1 MQRCRRAD
9 EHLRPV
15 ARGAGEAVVDSDV
28 IGGGDAGRGGMWI
41 SPRQRRR
48 AVLLTNKLYY
58 TRDRQPLTDIRNTF
72 HGLACD

>member
-9 EHLRPV
+9 DHLRSV

-28 IGGGDAGRGGMWI
+28 VGGGDAGRGGMWI
-41 SPRQRRR
+41 SQRRW

-72 HGLACD
+72 HGLAWD